1 MSGPLRFPHKE
12 RRSPTPKER
21 QCSNP
26 ALVLFDSI
34 NWPLTGLT
42 DRIFGFIASSASH
55 SGCTKPI
62 HAGHKTLLRI
72 PRHLVMRLCQE
83 TTVSDYPRDLVN
95 VSPSAYAHSIGS
107 SILYAQLETMS
118 QSLPSV
124 FQSLAQTSQADQGVL
139 LLQHGVGSFPGTE
152 HSQVSDHGVDKANS
166 RSGKRPAARGTAFY
180 PRKRANTACQV
191 CRARKTKCDGGVPS
205 CSYCT
210 SVGATC
216 IRSTSDLSSFDPAS
230 IKILERLN
238 DLETMLKSLS
248 AASGVS
254 ADRGSTGL
262 AESSVAPYADPEPL
276 CAWFHMNEDPV
287 TSSNSGMG
295 TCHVLPQCVD
305 HIISWPMFRAGRQG
319 SGIEEAS
326 PGALADS
333 RPLSTSAASLLSA
346 LELDSVRIHQLL
358 DNFFTS
364 IHVTN
369 PILDELSTRHTVK
382 KTIMDGIGW
391 SSASC
396 LTLIICALG
405 CLANPLG
412 LGGIARRRTEDLAD
426 AKALFEASQKRI
438 GSLLVQ
444 NDLITAQ
451 CLFLSGVYM
460 MHLFQPGHGWR
471 FFLQALAVCQ
481 YLPSI
486 REARRLGSTPA
497 TPPSPSELAS
507 RYTQEQAVYWSAW
520 KSERE
525 LRAELPLP
533 DFEIH
538 ETGSALYPPFF
549 PMPPIPKENIADT
562 DEAKAEA
569 LRARDAWLF
578 YLADISLRR
587 LTSRVCSAM
596 ASLEK
601 EAPSNT
607 EFLTALLE
615 MIPDY
620 EFQARQWRDSLPEE
634 LSLAGSSEDD
644 GVSQFILR
652 GKMTNFFEIVYWPF
666 VLENISRLFA
676 SMPVVPAFEDMAARG
691 LDIQLMQI
699 RVNELGFAYRHHGC
713 FFMIR
718 SCTRSA
724 LVLLAAARVGATMP
738 ADWDTSVRE
747 VTRMQLYWEEEDVE
761 VRKWR
766 CLIESELASIGR

>member
-1 MSGPLRFPHKE
+1 
-12 RRSPTPKER
+12 
-21 QCSNP
+21 
-26 ALVLFDSI
+26 
-34 NWPLTGLT
+34 
-42 DRIFGFIASSASH
+42 
-55 SGCTKPI
+55 
-62 HAGHKTLLRI
+62 
-72 PRHLVMRLCQE
+72 MRLCAQQS
-83 TTVSDYPRDLVN
+83 TVSDYPRDLFN
-95 VSPSAYAHSIGS
+95 VSPSASAHSTGS
-107 SILYAQLETMS
+107 SILYAQLENMS

-124 FQSLAQTSQADQGVL
+124 FESIAQTSQADHGVL
-139 LLQHGVGSFPGTE
+139 LVQHGVGSFPGAE
-152 HSQVSDHGVDKANS
+152 HSQASDHGVDKPNN

-216 IRSTSDLSSFDPAS
+216 IRSASDLSSFDPAS

-238 DLETMLKSLS
+238 DLETILKGLS
-248 AASGVS
+248 AASGVPV
-254 ADRGSTGL
+254 DRANNTAL
-262 AESSVAPYADPEPL
+262 TDSSVAPYGDPEPL
-276 CAWFHMNEDPV
+276 CAWSHMNEDPV
-287 TSSNSGMG
+287 SSSNSGLR

-305 HIISWPMFRAGRQG
+305 HIISWPMFRAGRQV

-369 PILDELSTRHTVK
+369 PILDELNTRRTVK

-396 LTLIICALG
+396 LTLVICALG

-426 AKALFEASQKRI
+426 AQALFEASQKRI

-460 MHLFQPGHGWR
+460 MHLFRPGHGWR

-525 LRAELPLP
+525 LRVELPLP

-652 GKMTNFFEIVYWPF
+652 GKMTNFFEIIYWPF

-676 SMPVVPAFEDMAARG
+676 SMPVAPAFEDMAARG

-738 ADWDTSVRE
+738 ADWDPCIRE